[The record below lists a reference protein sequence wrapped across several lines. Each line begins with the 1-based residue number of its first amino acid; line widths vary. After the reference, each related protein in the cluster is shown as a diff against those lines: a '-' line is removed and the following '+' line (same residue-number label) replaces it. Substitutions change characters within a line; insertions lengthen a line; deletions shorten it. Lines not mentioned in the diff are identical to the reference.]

1 MYKKFKNKKKYEET
15 TNSNNDNIVEHQ
27 MTIEEVCALLETNV
41 EHGLDSTETAIRL
54 ERDGPNCFTPPKDKS
69 WFILLLKELLSGFQL
84 LMWFS
89 AIGSFISFSIDHNPQ
104 DAYLA
109 LILIFTILLTGLF
122 SYYQQMSS
130 SKVFRSFKNMTPQ
143 SAFVLRDGRK
153 QSIAVED
160 IVVGDIVYCEAG
172 DRVPADLRIFVS
184 NSMKVDN
191 SSITGESEPLVRTI
205 EPVRSIPLE
214 STNLAF
220 FSTNCTDG
228 TGIGVVIATGDRTV
242 MGDIASIVSGIEQVK
257 TPIAKEISYFVL
269 VITIMS
275 VVSGI
280 LFAIVYYCL
289 GTSFF
294 KAFLFMIG
302 ITIGNV
308 PEGLLPAM
316 TVALT
321 LTAKRMAS
329 KRCLVKHLEAVETLG
344 STSTICTDKTGTL
357 TQNRM
362 TVEHV
367 WFGNETYIYRCGQ
380 LQHDVHSVDDIMM
393 KQDWLLMKR
402 CAMLCSRAEFL
413 ELNENDDNSNIEQWK
428 TSGDASEVGI
438 MKFLQQAIEPVNE
451 YRSKYPKLAEKP
463 FSSTYKYQYSIHRE
477 QNKVTNSPIL
487 VMKGAPERIISLCT
501 QRMDYQGK
509 TIPIDEKFIKMF
521 EDVYHEYGSNG
532 ERVLAFCDLELD
544 CEKYDSN
551 YQFDSSKLDEQ
562 INLSN
567 LRFLG
572 LISMIDPPRPDIP
585 KSVQLCRS
593 AGIRVVMV
601 TGDHPITAQAIA
613 KTVNI
618 ISSSHR
624 HTTITSLRST
634 ISESNQRVKSIV
646 IPGDE
651 LSIMTDEQLSETL
664 LLYGEIVFARTTPKQ
679 KLRIVEMFQSL
690 GEIVAVTGDGV
701 NDSPALKKADIGI
714 AMGISGSEVS
724 KQAADMILLDD
735 NFSTI
740 ITGIE
745 EGRRIF
751 DNMKKTVS
759 YILAGNV
766 TTIYPFVVYAMTG
779 IPLAITTITA
789 LLISLGTDIVPAIS
803 LSYEDAELDIMNIPP
818 RNAKTDRLVDKRLL
832 VRAYAYIGIM
842 GSICAYV
849 GYFVTMNRYGYTV
862 SMLWESR
869 VRWESLVD
877 DFPRIVGYDDG
888 GHAIYQ
894 STTYDERQMILMEA
908 QTAYFAGI
916 IVAQWI
922 DVVVCKTRRVSNFRH
937 GMRNHVLNFAILFE
951 TGLASFVIYVPFMN
965 TILQT
970 IPVSLISWLWT
981 LPFISIILLLEEIRK
996 WIIRSYPNKKIGMIL
1011 LS

>member
-1 MYKKFKNKKKYEET
+1 M
-15 TNSNNDNIVEHQ
+15 
-27 MTIEEVCALLETNV
+27 
-41 EHGLDSTETAIRL
+41 
-54 ERDGPNCFTPPKDKS
+54 
-69 WFILLLKELLSGFQL
+69 
-84 LMWFS
+84 
-89 AIGSFISFSIDHNPQ
+89 
-104 DAYLA
+104 
-109 LILIFTILLTGLF
+109 
-122 SYYQQMSS
+122 
-130 SKVFRSFKNMTPQ
+130 
-143 SAFVLRDGRK
+143 LRDGRK

-551 YQFDSSKLDEQ
+551 YQFDSSKWDEQ

-572 LISMIDPPRPDIP
+572 LISMIDPPRPDVP

-894 STTYDERQMILMEA
+894 STV
-908 QTAYFAGI
+908 G
-916 IVAQWI
+916 
-922 DVVVCKTRRVSNFRH
+922 
-937 GMRNHVLNFAILFE
+937 
-951 TGLASFVIYVPFMN
+951 FVIHLHKITNYYFVL
-965 TILQT
+965 T
-970 IPVSLISWLWT
+970 
-981 LPFISIILLLEEIRK
+981 FIDLR
-996 WIIRSYPNKKIGMIL
+996 
-1011 LS
+1011 